1 MRDWV
6 TWPEIPFQ
14 TECWHTHRRH
24 ISSFSPS
31 GLMVFDK
38 WNKITHA
45 CLGHMTKISF
55 QFHGSWTN
63 RHTWVKFQFCRSN
76 LKINQ
81 KTKNNLTLVVKYVL
95 RIEHWSVKYWSVM
108 HKFFKLASDEH
119 FQLMFQI
126 SRYFAQPFLRRSL
139 RMKNGRIII
148 ITRTAKRAHFLEASN
163 LEMEQNHS
171 CMTKSNE
178 GVFLSLK

>member
-14 TECWHTHRRH
+14 TECWHTHWRH

-31 GLMVFDK
+31 DLMVFDK
-38 WNKITHA
+38 WDKITHA
-45 CLGHMTKISF
+45 CLGHMTEISS

-63 RHTWVKFQFCRSN
+63 RHTWGKFQFWRSD

-95 RIEHWSVKYWSVM
+95 DIEHWSVKYWSVM
-108 HKFFKLASDEH
+108 HKFFKLASDEK

-148 ITRTAKRAHFLEASN
+148 ITRAACSYKRLPN
-163 LEMEQNHS
+163 
-171 CMTKSNE
+171 
-178 GVFLSLK
+178 